1 MPILTT
7 KKYNLIT
14 GSKLTIMYQK
24 LLVIAL
30 LIFSLSSC
38 NKPLNSL
45 ILTSPDKKIEIKL
58 CSDQGNVSYS
68 VSLNGQD
75 IIGSSNLGLRSDSAD
90 RLDIVEV
97 IRSSV
102 DETWESVWG
111 PQKINHNTYNEIS
124 LKFRGDCAQT
134 IVLRAYNDG
143 VAFRYL
149 VPEKRKINEDAY
161 QNETSEVSFL
171 SDQPTAWFPLS
182 STLVSDGVDV
192 NSWESAPEGQKEVNK
207 NTRYSF
213 KPSVIKT
220 PFTLKLSEKAFISVH
235 EAAVVHSDDAG
246 LKLTGHTLTFSSNNK
261 TAGGSFSPWRTITI
275 AERPGGL
282 IESSLIVNL
291 NEPSEIK
298 DTEWIKPG
306 KTMWDWR
313 NHGAHADDGFE
324 YGMTTESYIRYIDFA
339 AVNGVDYVMVDAEWY
354 GPERDPKADPK
365 TFLPQI
371 DIEQIC
377 AHAKNKGVGIW
388 LYVNTIGLEQFDI
401 DETFKQYQE
410 WGVVGIKQGFLNGA
424 TRNHIERAH
433 SIVKKCAEYQIQY
446 VLHEPHKPTGYRR
459 TYPNILA
466 YEYVNS
472 MLDGPSRPSATPSR
486 LINGLFVHA
495 LAGPVDRS
503 CGMFDLDDFISRE
516 KCHRQIPS
524 TVVSQTAQ
532 CLLFPSGL
540 LTLPDHPDAYKRK
553 ADLFEFIAQL
563 PMNWDETKVL
573 DAEIG
578 QYITMARRSG
588 DQWFVGTLANEKGK
602 HSSVYL
608 DFLEKGVTYD
618 ITLYE
623 DTADAHYEFFG
634 PENKQIAKANNQ
646 EMKPHKTR
654 RELYQVKQIK
664 AKKGDE
670 LSFSIAP
677 GGGHC
682 MWIRPAH

>member
-1 MPILTT
+1 MI
-7 KKYNLIT
+7 K
-14 GSKLTIMYQK
+14 K
-24 LLVIAL
+24 LLIYSL
-30 LIFSLSSC
+30 LVFCIVSC
-38 NKPLNSL
+38 KKPLNSFS
-45 ILTSPDKKIEIKL
+45 LTSPEKKIEIEL
-58 CSDQGNVSYS
+58 CEEKGNISYS
-68 VSLNGQD
+68 VSLNGQE
-75 IIGSSNLGLRSDSAD
+75 IISPSMLGLKSDSTD
-90 RLDIVEV
+90 LLEIIEV
-97 IRSSV
+97 TSSSE
-102 DETWESVWG
+102 DMTWESVWG
-111 PQKINHNTYNEIS
+111 TQKVNHDTYNEIQ
-124 LKFRGDCAQT
+124 LKVGGESAQT
-134 IVLRAYNDG
+134 IVLRAYDDG
-143 VAFRYL
+143 IAFRYL
-149 VPEKRKINEDAY
+149 LPETKPINGEAY
-161 QNETSEVSFL
+161 RYEASTVSFV
-171 SDQPTAWFPLS
+171 SEQPVAWFPLS
-182 STLVSDGVDV
+182 STLVSDAVDV
-192 NSWESAPEGQKEVNK
+192 NSWESAPEGQKKVNK

-220 PFTLKLSEKAFISVH
+220 PFTLKLNKQAYISVH

-246 LKLTGHTLTFSSNNK
+246 VKLAGNTLSFNSNNK
-261 TAGGSFSPWRTITI
+261 TAGGSLTPWRTITI
-275 AERPGGL
+275 SDRPGGL

-291 NEPSEIK
+291 NEPSVIK

-313 NHGAHADDGFE
+313 IHGAHADDGFE
-324 YGMTTESYIRYIDFA
+324 YGLTTESYIRYIDFA
-339 AVNGVDYVMVDAEWY
+339 AENNVQYVMIDAEWY
-354 GPERDPKADPK
+354 GPERDPKSDPK

-371 DIEQIC
+371 DIPKIC

-388 LYVNTIGLEQFDI
+388 LYVNTIGLEQYNI
-401 DETFKQYQE
+401 DETFKLFKK

-433 SIVKKCAEYQIQY
+433 AIVKKCAEYQIQY

-459 TYPNILA
+459 TYPNILS

-516 KCHRQIPS
+516 KCHRQLPS

-578 QYITMARRSG
+578 KHITMARRAG
-588 DQWFVGTLANEKGK
+588 NQWFVGALSDEKGRT
-602 HSSVYL
+602 STVVL
-608 DFLEKGVTYD
+608 DFLTEGISYD
-618 ITLYE
+618 LTLYE
-623 DTADAHYEFFG
+623 DAADAHYEFFG
-634 PENKQIAKANNQ
+634 PENKIEAKEMNQ
-646 EMKPHKTR
+646 EMKPHLTR
-654 RELYQVKQIK
+654 RELYQVKQIS

-670 LSFSIAP
+670 ISVTIAP

-682 MWIRPAH
+682 MWIRPKTNR